1 MEVFMSEERRYVQR
15 FALWMG
21 LFVLMFLPMIVLFEV
36 VGRHPIWG
44 SLRWTFAA
52 LPFIP
57 LLLALGEFRHG
68 LASLDEL
75 QRHIQLEAFA
85 FSLACTSMLAFAY
98 GLLEAFGEEPHVSL
112 IFVLPAAA
120 LFWFVGAALA
130 RRRYQ

>member
-1 MEVFMSEERRYVQR
+1 MSEEKRYVRR

-21 LFVLMFLPMIVLFEV
+21 LFVLMFLVMLVLFEA
-36 VGRHPIWG
+36 VGRHPVWG

-52 LPFIP
+52 LPFTP
-57 LLLALGEFRHG
+57 LMFALREFRHG
-68 LASLDEL
+68 LGALDEL

-98 GLLEAFGEEPHVSL
+98 GLLEAFGDEPHVSL
-112 IFVLPAAA
+112 IFVLPIAA
-120 LFWFVGAALA
+120 LFWFVGAVLA

>member
-1 MEVFMSEERRYVQR
+1 MEVLMSEESRYVQR

-21 LFVLMFLPMIVLFEV
+21 LFVLMFSLMIVLFEA

-44 SLRWTFAA
+44 SLRWMFAA

-57 LLLALGEFRHG
+57 LLFALGEFRRG

-75 QRHIQLEAFA
+75 QRRIQLEAFA

-98 GLLEAFGEEPHVSL
+98 GLIEAFGDEPHVSL
-112 IFVLPAAA
+112 IFVLPVAAI
-120 LFWFVGAALA
+120 FWSVGAVLA
-130 RRRYQ
+130 RRKYR